1 VPFCSDS
8 VGAQTYAFLI
18 MEHHPIW
25 LPLAEQASKETDP
38 AKMIQLVEQLCHAI
52 DVQRNRKDRAQ

>member
-1 VPFCSDS
+1 MKP
-8 VGAQTYAFLI
+8 
-18 MEHHPIW
+18 HPTW

-38 AKMIQLVEQLCHAI
+38 AKMIQLVEQLCQAI

>member
-1 VPFCSDS
+1 
-8 VGAQTYAFLI
+8 

-52 DVQRNRKDRAQ
+52 DAQRNRTDRAQ